1 MLVLSPDYPPAPG
14 GIQLLIHRIAQNLGS
29 CTVVTLG
36 VPGSGAFDAGEEA
49 DVRRVGSKGGR
60 FHKGS
65 IAALNLAG
73 AATALRTRPDAVI
86 SGHVTMAPA
95 ALTIQKAL
103 GRPMLQYLHA
113 DEVRTRPRL
122 VAAAVRGA
130 AAVVAVSSHSQAMAL
145 SFGADPASVHVVHP
159 GVDPVDREP
168 SPREGRP
175 TVVTVARMFESY
187 KGHDVM
193 IEALPSIRARIPD
206 VQWVVIGDGPLRPS
220 LERLAADRGVADSV
234 RFLGSV
240 DDRAR
245 EDWLSRSHAF
255 AMPSRLPPGGVGG
268 EGFGIVYLEAAAHG
282 LPVVAGRAEA
292 LGAAGADRARR
303 FTWEAHTDAV
313 REILEAAR

>member
-1 MLVLSPDYPPAPG
+1 
-14 GIQLLIHRIAQNLGS
+14 
-29 CTVVTLG
+29 
-36 VPGSGAFDAGEEA
+36 
-49 DVRRVGSKGGR
+49 
-60 FHKGS
+60 
-65 IAALNLAG
+65 
-73 AATALRTRPDAVI
+73 
-86 SGHVTMAPA
+86 
-95 ALTIQKAL
+95 
-103 GRPMLQYLHA
+103 
-113 DEVRTRPRL
+113 
-122 VAAAVRGA
+122 
-130 AAVVAVSSHSQAMAL
+130 
-145 SFGADPASVHVVHP
+145 
-159 GVDPVDREP
+159 
-168 SPREGRP
+168 
-175 TVVTVARMFESY
+175 MFESY

-282 LPVVAGRAEA
+282 LPVVAGAVGGAVDAVADGETGLLVDPRNPSAVAAAIGDLLENPGRAEA